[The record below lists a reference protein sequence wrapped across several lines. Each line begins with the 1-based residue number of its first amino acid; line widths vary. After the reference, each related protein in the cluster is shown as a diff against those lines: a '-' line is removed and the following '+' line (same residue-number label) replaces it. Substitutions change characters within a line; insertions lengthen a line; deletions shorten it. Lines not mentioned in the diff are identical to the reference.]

1 MPILYVVLLVHVT
14 IQLATMVKARRISPL
29 VSRDPFI
36 ADFLHKTSKIH
47 RKTL

>member
-1 MPILYVVLLVHVT
+1 MPLLYVVLIVHVT
-14 IQLATMVKARRISPL
+14 IQLVLAIKAPRISPL

-47 RKTL
+47 RKTM